1 MNVLRLSTSNKNFTR
16 ASEVIIPEIYNRR
29 FKTGKESLDYLF
41 GGSGFLPGFTFTLAA
56 APGTGKT
63 SFLLQMLDLLEH
75 SGKKTAYISG
85 EESIEQLAFTSR
97 RLGVSQVPLAN
108 ITSLEEIEK
117 VLREQSLDFVVL
129 DSFPALTTSFVGSRT
144 AKEEYIVS
152 RLIQVAKEKEVV
164 IGTILHFT
172 KGGTYKGGT
181 LLSHSVDANL
191 LMHRSKDDL
200 LLREMEVTKNRF
212 GSSIPVA
219 FRISDSGFTFEPEEI
234 PSSSE
239 PLSKKDII
247 IKHLSSPQS
256 FTQLLSEMDISSVYL
271 NSLLKNL
278 INQGKVR
285 KKGKGPQA
293 IYSLKEK
300 KT

>member
-1 MNVLRLSTSNKNFTR
+1 MNVLRLSPSNKNFTR

-97 RLGVSQVPLAN
+97 RLGVTRVPLAN

-191 LMHRSKDDL
+191 LMHRSKDDH

-219 FRISDSGFTFEPEEI
+219 FRITDTGFTFEPQPLPQEEVV
-234 PSSSE
+234 P
-239 PLSKKDII
+239 SKKERILDM
-247 IKHLSSPQS
+247 LEVPL
-256 FTQLLSEMDISSVYL
+256 TLMQLQDKMNISRVYL
-271 NSLLKNL
+271 MSLLKEL
-278 INQGKVR
+278 KEARKIT
-285 KKGKGPQA
+285 KKGRGSEALFEK
-293 IYSLKEK
+293 KEK
-300 KT
+300 